1 MQVQGNPSVHE
12 IGQGMKQRNTV
23 AATTSRNEW
32 ADNSLNRSGKS
43 RFASRKIR
51 RASPAICPCG
61 DGLYIGIAPA
71 REGFQPR
78 CGRTGRQ
85 TSPHWHCQTVRGDRR
100 SRIARSW
107 ECPLGDAMLSRS
119 LEPGEHAERLTT
131 LNLATGKYR
140 SDSPLGQR
148 CHVLIYARL
157 R

>member
-1 MQVQGNPSVHE
+1 MQVQGNHSVHE

-23 AATTSRNEW
+23 AVTTSRNEW

-61 DGLYIGIAPA
+61 YGLYIGIAPA

-85 TSPHWHCQTVRGDRR
+85 TFPHWHCQTVRGSEKSHR
-100 SRIARSW
+100 SIMGV
-107 ECPLGDAMLSRS
+107 PLGDTMLSKS

-131 LNLATGKYR
+131 LNLTTGKDR

-148 CHVLIYARL
+148 CHVLMYARQ